1 MTENLV
7 AGKSGREATNCTQ
20 NLKNSKPWLVVLL
33 SRFEVEWLSEQGGG
47 TVVLRDEFIAE
58 DESRAHD
65 QSIDAD
71 YYWK

>member
-1 MTENLV
+1 
-7 AGKSGREATNCTQ
+7 
-20 NLKNSKPWLVVLL
+20 L